1 MNKLILLSGG
11 LDSAV
16 CLAMNPSGH
25 TLFVNYNQE
34 AKDKERRASRKISQA
49 FGSKHHEV
57 GIFTENLEVDH
68 VYADIKGV
76 VPMRNC
82 LLISVASMVGKT
94 TFGDSDVEVIIG
106 VQKGDNADFVDCRAS
121 FIEQMNEIAVAFGV
135 SISAPLLTKSRAEVQ
150 AMAEEYDKA
159 TSFIRDIWS
168 CYRGNE
174 SGPCGECLSCRQ

>member
-1 MNKLILLSGG
+1 VDKLILLSGG

-16 CLAMNPSGH
+16 CLAMNPGGH

-34 AKDKERRASRKISQA
+34 SKNRERAASRKISRA
-49 FGSKHHEV
+49 FGAIHHEV
-57 GIFTENLEVDH
+57 GIFTENLKVNH
-68 VYADIKGV
+68 VYADVKGV

-106 VQKGDNADFVDCRAS
+106 VQRGDNADFVDCRAS
-121 FIEQMNEIAVAFGV
+121 FIEQMNEISAAFGV
-135 SISAPLLTKSRAEVQ
+135 SVSAPLLTKSRAEVQ
-150 AMAEEYDKA
+150 AIAEKYDKD
-159 TSFIRDIWS
+159 TSFIRDTWS